1 MSGVIDGEVTT
12 GEEFGL
18 FGWGEGD
25 DVDVAVVGFWGVGGD
40 YVVKVEVEGVEV
52 WGVVSGTVYDAGGGK
67 YGFEDEG
74 L

>member
-25 DVDVAVVGFWGVGGD
+25 DVDVAVVGFWGIGGD
-40 YVVKVEVEGVEV
+40 DVVKVKVEGVEAV
-52 WGVVSGTVYDAGGGK
+52 AVSCVEDAGGGED
-67 YGFEDEG
+67 GFEDEG